1 MSQQRFWHLLAKKIS
16 DEASPEE
23 IRELEDIMRL
33 NPDWHYSAQHIQDI
47 WGLTIKENPATTSD
61 AFLRHVEKMK
71 KAGIELGLE
80 DQPKSTSR
88 KKAILIGLF
97 SIAAIA
103 AAFYFFQPFSE
114 PPAPPVDIKSEVST
128 RPGSRTKLVLPDGS
142 TVWLNAGSK
151 LTYSKNFGTNDRS
164 VSLSGEAFFDVV
176 SNAEVPFEITTPT
189 MHVKVLGTAF
199 NVKSYP
205 SEKTSETTVIRGRVE
220 IISNQRPNE
229 KFVLKKNEKL
239 VVSNALIINDKVIQ
253 PKQPFITLGAPTYF
267 KKDSTIIETSWV
279 ENRLV
284 FDDEPFSEIAV
295 KMERFYGVKVIF
307 EAKNI
312 EKLRL
317 TGSFINET
325 IEQALHAL
333 EMTGGFHY
341 RIDQNT
347 VTITK

>member
-16 DEASPEE
+16 NEANPEE
-23 IRELEDIMRL
+23 IRELEEIMRL

-47 WGLTIKENPATTSD
+47 WGLTIKENPATTTD
-61 AFLRHVEKMK
+61 AFLRHLEKMK
-71 KAGIELGLE
+71 KAGIELGIE
-80 DQPKSTSR
+80 ESPTSTSR

-97 SIAAIA
+97 SVAVTA
-103 AAFYFFQPFSE
+103 AAFYFFNPFTAAS
-114 PPAPPVDIKSEVST
+114 PTPVATKSEVST

-142 TVWLNAGSK
+142 SVWLNAGSK
-151 LTYSKNFGTNDRS
+151 LTYSKDFGTRERN
-164 VSLSGEAFFDVV
+164 VSLTGEAFFDVV
-176 SNAEVPFEITTPT
+176 SNAEIPFEITTPT
-189 MHVKVLGTAF
+189 MQVKVLGTAF

-205 SEKTSETTVIRGRVE
+205 SEKTSETTVIRGTVE
-220 IISNQRPNE
+220 IISNRRPNE
-229 KFVLKKNEKL
+229 KFVLKPNEKL
-239 VVSNALIINDKVIQ
+239 VVSNAVSGKEGAAQ
-253 PKQPFITLGAPTYF
+253 SKEPFITLGSPTYY
-267 KKDSTIIETSWV
+267 KEDSTIIETSWV

-307 EAKNI
+307 ESKST

-341 RIDQNT
+341 KIDQNT

>member
-1 MSQQRFWHLLAKKIS
+1 MLAKKIS

-23 IRELEDIMRL
+23 IRELEEIMRL

-61 AFLRHVEKMK
+61 AFLRHLEKMK

-80 DQPKSTSR
+80 EKPTSTSR

-97 SIAAIA
+97 SVAALAAAI
-103 AAFYFFQPFSE
+103 FFFNPFS
-114 PPAPPVDIKSEVST
+114 APSITPVDIKSEVST

-142 TVWLNAGSK
+142 SVWLNAGSK
-151 LTYSKNFGTNDRS
+151 LTYSKDFGSNNRN

-176 SNAEVPFEITTPT
+176 SNPEVPFEITTPN
-189 MHVKVLGTAF
+189 MQVKVLGTAF

-205 SEKTSETTVIRGRVE
+205 SEKTSETTVIRGTVE

-229 KFVLKKNEKL
+229 KFVLNRNEKL
-239 VVSNALIINDKVIQ
+239 VVSNTTVENDKAQ
-253 PKQPFITLGAPTYF
+253 QTKQPYITLGSPTYF

-284 FDDEPFSEIAV
+284 FDDEPFAEIAV
-295 KMERFYGVKVIF
+295 KMERFYGVQVIF
-307 EAKNI
+307 EEKST

-341 RIDQNT
+341 KIDQNT
-347 VTITK
+347 VRITK